1 MSRQGLASSVNAKSP
16 TARLNDAVGDSTLED
31 SGSVVELVVAAV
43 AWRKDGCQDL
53 GHLVPSLGE
62 LAAIRG
68 ELRIAVVGHVANH
81 VANRLDP
88 REPAM
93 RDLPPIVLG
102 QRVVGETDERKDL
115 ISAVHGHALAVW
127 TFDHDVI
134 EATDD
139 VERDRTGAKLVP

>member
-1 MSRQGLASSVNAKSP
+1 
-16 TARLNDAVGDSTLED
+16 
-31 SGSVVELVVAAV
+31 
-43 AWRKDGCQDL
+43 
-53 GHLVPSLGE
+53 
-62 LAAIRG
+62 
-68 ELRIAVVGHVANH
+68 
-81 VANRLDP
+81 
-88 REPAM
+88 M

-139 VERDRTGAKLVP
+139 IERYRTGATLLPFLGRERGTDHVGHTWQANL